1 MAKRILNVVI
11 GKYDIRGT
19 QLGKSFMACVP
30 SFKYMM
36 EYAKHSQSELDVQ
49 LRGKEINIYYEG
61 GSLLKLSG
69 SSTLEFD
76 ENYFY
81 QPSDNSM
88 RMTDIERLCHPNFA
102 VEAKKSKFL
111 KSKTDDELSE
121 YRNNAQDIL
130 KDIQNK
136 RDAIISKLKNANTF
150 GEVKKI
156 IDDMKDVMHS
166 WKVCLKNNGIRK
178 DVVNERVVQHYL
190 SLYNK
195 DSEQGNPFIVLDLE
209 YAISTNARYAKDIER
224 EKQPRID
231 IVAIEK
237 STGQLYVM
245 ELKYGMKSVEGDA
258 SASKHYQDYL
268 QTVGND
274 QKWPYFVS
282 DVQKLLKA
290 KQERGIID
298 NSISIK
304 DSKPIFSFIMK
315 CERLSDIADFKKHL
329 KDNNLAHV
337 PTIYLKPEQDYSS
350 PSREGH
356 ILKF

>member
-19 QLGKSFMACVP
+19 QLGKSFMADVP

-36 EYAKHSQSELDVQ
+36 EYANEYQSELDVQ
-49 LRGKEINIYYEG
+49 LRGKDINIYYEG
-61 GSLLKLSG
+61 GSLLRLSG
-69 SSTLEFD
+69 RSKMFFD

-81 QPSDNSM
+81 QPTDNFM
-88 RMTDIERLCHPNFA
+88 RMTDIERLCHPNY
-102 VEAKKSKFL
+102 VQKSKDSKFL
-111 KSKTDDELSE
+111 RTKNVNELRK
-121 YRNNAQDIL
+121 YRVKAQEIL
-130 KDIQNK
+130 KDIRDK
-136 RDAIISKLKNANTF
+136 RDIIISELKKANTLS
-150 GEVKKI
+150 EVKRVM
-156 IDDMKDVMHS
+156 DEMKEIMHS
-166 WKVCLKNNGIRK
+166 WKVFLKNNGIRK
-178 DVVNERVVQHYL
+178 DIVGERVVQHYL
-190 SLYNK
+190 SLFNK
-195 DSEQGNPFIVLDLE
+195 DSELDTQFIVLDIE
-209 YAISTNARYAKDIER
+209 YAISSNAIYAKDKER

-237 STGQLYVM
+237 ATGQLYVM

-268 QTVGND
+268 QTIGDN
-274 QKWPYFVS
+274 QKWTYFVS
-282 DVQKLLKA
+282 DVQELLKA
-290 KQERGIID
+290 KQERGIIG

-304 DSKPIFSFIMK
+304 NSKPVFSFIMK
-315 CERLSDIADFKKHL
+315 CEQSSDIADFEKHL

-337 PTIYLKPEQDYSS
+337 PTIYLKPEQDYSN